1 MKYKSDNTMVEK
13 ALSNYPAR
21 LRIQLLKLRALIV
34 QTAGSLD
41 CLGEFRE
48 TLKWGQIS
56 FITEKPKT
64 GTTIRIDAI
73 KNQPQQ
79 YAMYIHCRT
88 DLIGRFRQMYPGLFD
103 YSGNRAIHFNLED
116 QLPKKELS
124 HCIALALTYH
134 LDKKA

>member
-1 MKYKSDNTMVEK
+1 MVEK
-13 ALSNYPAR
+13 VLSHYPAR
-21 LRIQLLKLRALIV
+21 LRLKLLKLRALIV

-41 CLGEFRE
+41 CMGELRE

-73 KNQPQQ
+73 KNNPQQ
-79 YAMYIHCRT
+79 YAMYFHCRT
-88 DLIGRFRQMYPGLFD
+88 NLIGTFRQMYPGLFD
-103 YSGNRAIHFNLED
+103 YSGNRAIHFNYED
-116 QLPKKELS
+116 KLPEKELC

-134 LDKKA
+134 LEK